1 MAARGRRQKVAEM
14 ILQSLQFLFMVLWR
28 CYRLLTDKP
37 LLPQL
42 IALGTQQQQP
52 ISPKGTPTQA
62 RIATTLLAL
71 SAFAMT
77 SIGPPR
83 TKRGKTVPATHS
95 QKQRTTGKI
104 AEWPT

>member
-28 CYRLLTDKP
+28 CYRLLMDKP

-42 IALGTQQQQP
+42 IALGTQQQLP

-71 SAFAMT
+71 SAFAMMG
-77 SIGPPR
+77 IGR
-83 TKRGKTVPATHS
+83 AEMKQGKTVPVTHS
-95 QKQRTTGKI
+95 QRRPITGKI